1 MSDVAGVIEIEQATK
16 EAMQIGTGRKIIDV
30 RPGQKIVRVKYGA
43 IEDATYKCGRGGKF
57 KVKDGDTVMPGDVL
71 CEKSNGDKQISEVKG
86 LVRIEKTHVII
97 THETGQMREYAIPP
111 GFALYVEDGQEVEE
125 GDAITEGHLDLH
137 LLFQTQGRD
146 AVERYVSK
154 EIQHIYSSQGQKLN
168 NKHIEVIVR
177 QMFSRV
183 RVIDP
188 GDTELLPGEVVEKAV
203 YLDADE
209 ATKGRKAEVE
219 YMFLGITKTSLSTDS
234 WLSAASFQET
244 SRVLIN
250 AAVTGKIDNLNGLKE
265 NVIIGRLIPAG
276 TGVQALPED
285 PEEFAAPLG
294 AREIEEV
301 DMLEYDDDYEEGE
314 APAVAEDG
322 AVEAPA
328 EVAPEA
334 VAEEA
339 PEEAA
344 TESKDEE

>member
-1 MSDVAGVIEIEQATK
+1 M
-16 EAMQIGTGRKIIDV
+16 
-30 RPGQKIVRVKYGA
+30 
-43 IEDATYKCGRGGKF
+43 
-57 KVKDGDTVMPGDVL
+57 
-71 CEKSNGDKQISEVKG
+71 
-86 LVRIEKTHVII
+86 
-97 THETGQMREYAIPP
+97 
-111 GFALYVEDGQEVEE
+111 
-125 GDAITEGHLDLH
+125 
-137 LLFQTQGRD
+137 
-146 AVERYVSK
+146 
-154 EIQHIYSSQGQKLN
+154 
-168 NKHIEVIVR
+168 
-177 QMFSRV
+177 
-183 RVIDP
+183 
-188 GDTELLPGEVVEKAV
+188 
-203 YLDADE
+203 
-209 ATKGRKAEVE
+209 
-219 YMFLGITKTSLSTDS
+219 
-234 WLSAASFQET
+234 
-244 SRVLIN
+244 
-250 AAVTGKIDNLNGLKE
+250 TGKIDNLNGLKE